1 MVLDVYELISII
13 CSIIGIL
20 IFIYG
25 EYLVIKIL
33 ELFPKAKMRRDW
45 KIIFILIVFFIGGYV
60 VNIISLLCE
69 ITLII
74 TFMQAFVYI
83 FGAIFVFIVIRL
95 SYKTY
100 KILIETAQSE

>member
-1 MVLDVYELISII
+1 MVLDFYELINMI

-20 IFIYG
+20 IFTYG

-45 KIIFILIVFFIGGYV
+45 KIIFILIIFFICGYV
-60 VNIISLLCE
+60 INIISLLCE

-95 SYKTY
+95 SYKT
-100 KILIETAQSE
+100 